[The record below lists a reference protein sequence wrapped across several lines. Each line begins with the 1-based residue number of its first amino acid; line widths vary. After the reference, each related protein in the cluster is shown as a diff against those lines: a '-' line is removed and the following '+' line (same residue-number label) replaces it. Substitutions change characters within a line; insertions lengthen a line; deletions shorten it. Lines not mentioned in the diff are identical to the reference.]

1 MTLNGQMSTES
12 EYDVIC
18 IGAGPA
24 GEALAGAL
32 KGGDLSVAFIE
43 SNLVG
48 GECPYWGCIPS
59 KTLLRSAEVLAE
71 ADRAGVLAA
80 STVEYTIDYP
90 KIYRRAYEMAR
101 EEDDTK
107 STAGLESTGA
117 TLLRG
122 AGRLV
127 GPREVEV
134 DGSRLVARRAV
145 VIASGTRP
153 LVPPIEGLDAVEYW
167 TNRQAVLAPE
177 RPERLVVLGAGA
189 VGVELTQAFARF
201 GTEVHLVETTRYP
214 LPLEEPGVGKFIQ
227 ENVLVPDGVR
237 IHCGSRAVRV
247 SQSGAEISVTL
258 DSGEVVTGDR
268 LLVATGRQAN
278 LDGFDL
284 AAAGVSTTKRGFV
297 QVDPSTLEA
306 ADGVFAIGDINGIG
320 GFTHLSDYHGRL
332 LGRRL
337 RGGTQVANHVA
348 VPRVTFI
355 DPEVASAG
363 LTEAQARETG
373 LRVRVANLDD
383 VYNGTARGYIHGEPG
398 GLIKIVADADRG
410 VVIGATLVGPRSGEM
425 VHELVLAIRAE
436 IPLDTLADVVHGFPT
451 FSRALQQLF
460 EELNA
465 G

>member
-1 MTLNGQMSTES
+1 VSET

-24 GEALAGAL
+24 GEALGGAL
-32 KGGDLSVAFIE
+32 KGGDLSLAFIE

-59 KTLLRSAEVLAE
+59 KTLLRSAEVLGE
-71 ADRAGVLAA
+71 ADRARLLAA
-80 STVEYTIDYP
+80 SRVDYTVDYP
-90 KIYRRAYEMAR
+90 KIYQRAFEMAR
-101 EEDDTK
+101 EEDDAK
-107 STAGLESTGA
+107 STQGLLATGA
-117 TLLRG
+117 ALLRG
-122 AGRLV
+122 QGRLV
-127 GPREVEV
+127 GPREVDV
-134 DGSRLVARRAV
+134 DGTRVVARRAV
-145 VIASGTRP
+145 VIATGTAP
-153 LVPPIEGLDAVEYW
+153 LVPPIDGLDDSIDYW

-189 VGVELTQAFARF
+189 VGVELSQAFARF

-214 LPLEEPGVGKFIQ
+214 LPLEEPEVGEFVQEKVLLPGGVK
-227 ENVLVPDGVR
+227 

-247 SQSGAEISVTL
+247 SQSGHEISVTL

-268 LLVATGRQAN
+268 LLVATGRRPN

-284 AAAGVSTTKRGFV
+284 AAAGVKTTKRGFV
-297 QVDPSTLEA
+297 EVDPGTLQA

-337 RGGTQVANHVA
+337 RGGAQLANHSA

-355 DPEVASAG
+355 VPEVASVG
-363 LTEAQARETG
+363 LTEAQARERG
-373 LRVRVANLDD
+373 IPVKVATLDD
-383 VYNGTARGYIHGEPG
+383 VYMGTARGYIHGEPG
-398 GLIKIVADADRG
+398 GLIKLVADTDRQ
-410 VVIGATLVGPRSGEM
+410 VVVGATMVGPRSGEM

-436 IPLDTLADVVHGFPT
+436 IPLPLLADVVHGFPT

-465 G
+465 